1 MVRQAHHLAMLI
13 EHSTKSKTLQF
24 QLMSL
29 SALDHK
35 QIERMFFLMSEHYD
49 CVTRELFLND
59 LSNKQ
64 WIGLLKDNQS
74 QIQGFTTFVI
84 NPKKCNAPS
93 YNIVFSGD
101 TIIARDYWGTSKLV
115 RGTAYT
121 FGQMLAMNPQK
132 KLYWYLMSKGHRT
145 YMYLPLFFHRF
156 YPSYDPERHAD
167 LSDIADQCS
176 KILYS
181 DAWYAARGI
190 VAFKGKHGQLKP
202 ELAQGAWQKKLH
214 PHVQF
219 FLEKNPGFDQGDE
232 LICITELHP
241 NNALG
246 IVREYMLQGMK
257 EPLA

>member
-1 MVRQAHHLAMLI
+1 MLT
-13 EHSTKSKTLQF
+13 EHQMKNKTLQF
-24 QLMSL
+24 QLITL
-29 SALDHK
+29 SALK
-35 QIERMFFLMSEHYD
+35 ESQIERMYFLMSEHYD

-59 LSNKQ
+59 LANKQ
-64 WIGLLKDNQS
+64 WVGLLKDDGD
-74 QIQGFTTFVI
+74 QIQGFTTFII
-84 NPKKCNAPS
+84 NPKNCNAPS

-101 TIIARDYWGTSKLV
+101 TIIARDYWGTSELV

-121 FGQMLAMNPQK
+121 FGQMVAMNPKK

-145 YMYLPLFFHRF
+145 YMYLPLFFRHF
-156 YPSYDPERHAD
+156 YPSYDPQRHVD
-167 LSDIADQCS
+167 LFDITDQCS

-190 VAFKGKHGQLKP
+190 VAFKEKHGQLKA
-202 ELAQGAWQKKLH
+202 ELAQGAWQKRFH

-219 FLEKNPGFDQGDE
+219 FLEKNSGFDQGDE

-241 NNALG
+241 DNALG
-246 IVREYMLQGMK
+246 IVRQYMLQGMK